1 VKGEALAFGSGV
13 VHHNAVKAALITDG
27 WTITHDP
34 YRIEYGGKDVY
45 VDLAAE
51 RAQLDVVLAAER
63 GTTTIAVEIKT
74 FTGLSVLTDLQQA
87 IGQYL
92 LYRTWMRQTDPQR
105 LLYLAVDVE
114 TATGV
119 FAQEFGRIVADDVQI
134 RLIVIDMTAER
145 IKEWKHFPTTDR

>member
-1 VKGEALAFGSGV
+1 MPARDIY
-13 VHHNAVKAALITDG
+13 HNAVKAALIIDG

-34 YRIEYGGKDVY
+34 YRIEYGGKDAY

-114 TATGV
+114 TAAGV
-119 FAQEFGRIVADDVQI
+119 FAQEFGRIIADDVQI
-134 RLIVIDMTAER
+134 RLIVVDIDAER
-145 IKEWKHFPTTDR
+145 IVEWKQFPTTGR

>member
-1 VKGEALAFGSGV
+1 MPARDIY
-13 VHHNAVKAALITDG
+13 HNAVKAALIADD
-27 WTITHDP
+27 WSITHDP
-34 YRIEYGGKDVY
+34 YRIEYGGKDAY

-63 GTTTIAVEIKT
+63 GTTAIAVEIKT

-105 LLYLAVDVE
+105 LLYLAVDEE

-119 FAQEFGRIVADDVQI
+119 FAQEFGRIIADDVQI
-134 RLIVIDMTAER
+134 RLIVVDIDAER
-145 IKEWKHFPTTDR
+145 IREWKHFPTTDS

>member
-1 VKGEALAFGSGV
+1 MPARDMY
-13 VHHNAVKAALITDG
+13 HNAVKAALITDG
-27 WTITHDP
+27 WSITHDP
-34 YRIEYGGKDVY
+34 YRIEYGGKDAY
-45 VDLAAE
+45 VDLGAE